1 MTSLFIV
8 GSGGFAKDVIWLID
22 EINGFVRS
30 NEKPISPLG
39 FIAPEGDGRKIRQL
53 PVLGNDEWAIQHL
66 TPSTR
71 FVVAVGASHVRKK
84 IAEKFEMAGFDAYN
98 LMHPGVAY
106 GMPVQGPGKGTMIC
120 AGVKISLDTTIG
132 RHVLLNLNCTI
143 GHDVVLEDYV
153 TVSPGANIS
162 GNVHL
167 ESCVEIGSG
176 AVVLPGVRIGAG
188 AVLGA
193 GAVATRDL
201 AGGKTYVGIPA
212 KPLPLR

>member
-1 MTSLFIV
+1 MTSLIIL
-8 GSGGFAKDVIWLID
+8 GSGGFAKEVIWLVD
-22 EINGFVRS
+22 EINGFANP
-30 NEKPISPLG
+30 NEKSISPLG
-39 FIAPEGDGRKIRQL
+39 FIAPEGDGRKIRHL
-53 PVLGNDEWAIQHL
+53 PVLGNDEWAIKHMD
-66 TPSTR
+66 SATR
-71 FVVAVGASHVRKK
+71 FVVAIGNSHVRKK
-84 IAEKFEMAGFDAYN
+84 IAEKFEMAGFEAYN
-98 LMHPGVAY
+98 LTHPGVAY
-106 GMPVQGPGKGTMIC
+106 GMPLQGPGKGTMIC
-120 AGVKISLDTTIG
+120 AGVKITPDTNIG

-153 TVSPGANIS
+153 TISPGANIS

-176 AVVLPGVRIGAG
+176 AVVLPGVRIGSG

-212 KPLPLR
+212 RPLPLR

>member
-1 MTSLFIV
+1 MMSLFIV
-8 GSGGFAKDVIWLID
+8 GSGGFAKEVVWLID
-22 EINGFVRS
+22 EINGSARG

-39 FIAPEGDGRKIRQL
+39 LVAPAGAKRRIWQL
-53 PVLGNDEWAIQHL
+53 QVLGNDEWAVKHL
-66 TPSTR
+66 DLTTR
-71 FVVAVGASHVRKK
+71 FVVAIGNPHVRKT
-84 IAEKFEMAGFDAYN
+84 IAEKFEMAGFDACN
-98 LMHPGVAY
+98 LMHPGVGY

-120 AGVKISLDTTIG
+120 AGVNITPDTSIG

-153 TVSPGANIS
+153 TISPGANIS
-162 GNVHL
+162 GNVYL

-212 KPLPLR
+212 RPLPIR